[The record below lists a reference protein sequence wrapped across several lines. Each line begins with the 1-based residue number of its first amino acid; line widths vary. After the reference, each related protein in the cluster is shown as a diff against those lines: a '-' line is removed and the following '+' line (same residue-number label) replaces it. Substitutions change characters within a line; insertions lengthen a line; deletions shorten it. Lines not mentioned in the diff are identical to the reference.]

1 MQENDV
7 ILIPANEIASFCQRW
22 KIRQLALFGSVLRD
36 DFSEESDLDILVDFE
51 EGADWGLLD
60 HVQMQQELQALFQRN
75 VDLISKRALL
85 QSSNWLRRQE
95 ILKTAKPL
103 FPVADVVDWNEAWKT
118 ATVDV
123 PDLLTNIEPLLPRK
137 PGASAQQSDSSAK

>member
-1 MQENDV
+1 MVEGGRARRSDPRLHSAKRRQDDTHMRLPEKDMNEWR
-7 ILIPANEIASFCQRW
+7 IIIPANEIASFCQRW

-36 DFSEESDLDILVDFE
+36 DFSEESDLDVLVDFE

-95 ILKTAKPL
+95 ILKTARPL
-103 FPVADVVDWNEAWKT
+103 FPIAEEVH
-118 ATVDV
+118 AT
-123 PDLLTNIEPLLPRK
+123 
-137 PGASAQQSDSSAK
+137 G